1 MRLFLLFFHINVQ
14 IPALNLFFLC
24 SRRYEFNHDMFR
36 MRGIPNT
43 QMHHVLTCVCAPA
56 YCRCE
61 VNSHVVS
68 VVNSQQFF
76 TILLVQNNFW
86 SHLYLVFIL
95 MIKQSFHFNHL
106 NSTIPWH
113 ELHLQYS
120 KTITNVHSKTFSLL
134 QKKKRYI
141 ERHFLWMLYNPNHHT
156 LNFPFFKVLL
166 PQ

>member
-1 MRLFLLFFHINVQ
+1 MSRYLHWTCFSYA
-14 IPALNLFFLC
+14 PEGMNLTMIC
-24 SRRYEFNHDMFR
+24 SGWEEFPTHRCTMCW
-36 MRGIPNT
+36 P
-43 QMHHVLTCVCAPA
+43 VCAPA
-56 YCRCE
+56 YRRCE